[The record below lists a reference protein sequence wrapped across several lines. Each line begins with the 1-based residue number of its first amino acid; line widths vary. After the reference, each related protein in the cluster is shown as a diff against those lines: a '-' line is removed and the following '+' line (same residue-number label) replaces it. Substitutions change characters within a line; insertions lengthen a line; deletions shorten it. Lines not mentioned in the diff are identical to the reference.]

1 MRWLPNRVGRFTN
14 ITCIQTLAGFQKI
27 LGRKNFSPQEL
38 RVVFQ
43 DNREDCEALANLL
56 YDADD
61 GEPVVLG
68 DQIEALEVEHLVLLL
83 FLAVEPVATGYCGGA
98 TSRPTITR

>member
-1 MRWLPNRVGRFTN
+1 MRVGRFTN

-56 YDADD
+56 YDATRWWASWERVSFGQGVVVPSTAD
-61 GEPVVLG
+61 GR
-68 DQIEALEVEHLVLLL
+68 
-83 FLAVEPVATGYCGGA
+83 
-98 TSRPTITR
+98 SRAGR